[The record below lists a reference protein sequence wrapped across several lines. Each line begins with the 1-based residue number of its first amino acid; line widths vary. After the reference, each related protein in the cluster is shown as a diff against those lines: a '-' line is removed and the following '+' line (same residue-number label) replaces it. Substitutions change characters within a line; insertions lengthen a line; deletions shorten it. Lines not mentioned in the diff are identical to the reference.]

1 MNEQRREGGFTLL
14 EVMVVT
20 VIVAVLAAIA
30 YPSYLEY
37 VLRGKRAEGQALLNQ
52 AAAQEERWY
61 ALNPSSGYV
70 TDQSAVANLNLTGTN
85 GSTVTSPTGLYTL
98 AVSSSGGDG
107 GYTLAADPTFT
118 DEKCTQLTLTAT
130 GEKGSSGTGSVS
142 DCWR

>member
-1 MNEQRREGGFTLL
+1 MNGQKREGGFTLL

-20 VIVAVLAAIA
+20 VILAILAAIA
-30 YPSYLEY
+30 YPSYVEY

-52 AAAQEERWY
+52 AAAQEELWY
-61 ALNPSSGYV
+61 ALNPSAGYV
-70 TDQSAVANLNLTGTN
+70 TDQSAVANLSLTGTS

-98 AVSSSGGDG
+98 AVSGSGSDG
-107 GYTLAADPTFT
+107 GYTLTADPTFA
-118 DEKCTQLTLTAT
+118 DAKCTQLTLTAL

>member
-1 MNEQRREGGFTLL
+1 MNEPRREGGFTLL
-14 EVMVVT
+14 ELMAVT
-20 VIVAVLAAIA
+20 VILATLAAIA
-30 YPSYLEY
+30 YPSYAEY

-70 TDQSAVANLNLTGTN
+70 TDQSAVANLGLAGTS

-98 AVSSSGGDG
+98 TVSSSGSDG

-118 DEKCTQLTLTAT
+118 DAKCTQLTLTAT
-130 GEKGSSGTGSVS
+130 GEKGSGGSGGVS